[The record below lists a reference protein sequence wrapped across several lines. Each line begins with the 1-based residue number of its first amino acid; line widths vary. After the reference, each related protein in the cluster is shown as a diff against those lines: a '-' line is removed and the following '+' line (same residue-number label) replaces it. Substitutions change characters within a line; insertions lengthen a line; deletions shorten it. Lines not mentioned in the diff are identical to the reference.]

1 MSAFSKHLTMT
12 LLRDDMDRRRS
23 PFNIYKEKCFLQKI
37 AVSNSDTGGRTFTFQ
52 TKKLHS

>member
-12 LLRDDMDRRRS
+12 LLRDMDRRRS
-23 PFNIYKEKCFLQKI
+23 PFNIYKEKCSLQKI

-52 TKKLHS
+52 TKKLHT